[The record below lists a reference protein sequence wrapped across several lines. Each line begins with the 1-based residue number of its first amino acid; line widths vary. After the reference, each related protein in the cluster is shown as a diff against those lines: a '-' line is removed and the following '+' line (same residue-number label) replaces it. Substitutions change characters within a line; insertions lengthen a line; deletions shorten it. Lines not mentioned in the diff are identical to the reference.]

1 MEVEVCARDE
11 LVPGVV
17 RVVELG
23 LDPEGRP
30 VQALVLRDENGR
42 VVAYRNL
49 CRHLP
54 VPLDGGTGE
63 LLTPDRRHLVCGTH
77 GALYRLG
84 DGRCVEGPCKGCAL
98 IALPTREDERSVYV
112 ADGSITESK
121 ST

>member
-1 MEVEVCARDE
+1 MEVRVCRWDE

-17 RVVELG
+17 RVAELG
-23 LDPEGRP
+23 LDSEGRP
-30 VQALVLRDENGR
+30 VQAIVLRDEQGR

-77 GALYRLG
+77 GALYRIR
-84 DGRCVEGPCKGCAL
+84 DGHCVEGPCRGRGL
-98 IALPTREDERSVYV
+98 TPLRIREDSGSVYV
-112 ADGSITESK
+112 ASPTDRESK
-121 ST
+121 SS